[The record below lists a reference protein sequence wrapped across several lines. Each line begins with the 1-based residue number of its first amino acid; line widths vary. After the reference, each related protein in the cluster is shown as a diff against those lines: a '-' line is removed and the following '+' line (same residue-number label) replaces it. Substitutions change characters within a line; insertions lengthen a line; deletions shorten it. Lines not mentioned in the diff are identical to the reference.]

1 MSRYHNPAGPPSGPP
16 GDDTGCHVLH
26 VDMDAFY
33 ASVELRERP
42 ELRGK
47 PVIVGGGGNRG
58 VVLSATYEARRSGV
72 RSAMPMS
79 RARRLCPQAVVLEPR
94 FSEYAEASRGV
105 MEVFRSVTPA
115 VEPLS
120 LDEAFLDVR
129 GAARRFGG
137 SRLLGEW
144 IRATVEDEQGIT
156 CSVGVA
162 TTKFVAKLASA
173 H

>member
-1 MSRYHNPAGPPSGPP
+1 MSRHSAPAGPPQGPP
-16 GDDTGCHVLH
+16 GDDRGCHVLH

-58 VVLSATYEARRSGV
+58 VVLSATYEARAYGV

-79 RARRLCPQAVVLEPR
+79 RARRLCPQAVVVEPR
-94 FSEYAEASRGV
+94 FGAYTAASHGV
-105 MEVFRSVTPA
+105 MEVFRSVTPL

-120 LDEAFLDVR
+120 LDEAFLDVK
-129 GAARRFGG
+129 GAARPG
-137 SRLLGEW
+137 
-144 IRATVEDEQGIT
+144 
-156 CSVGVA
+156 
-162 TTKFVAKLASA
+162 ASA
-173 H
+173 ARGSSASTSGPRSRTSRASPAR

>member
-1 MSRYHNPAGPPSGPP
+1 MSRRSEPAGPPSGPP

-58 VVLSATYEARRSGV
+58 VVLSATYEARASGV

-79 RARRLCPQAVVLEPR
+79 RARRLCPQPVVLEPPHHLY
-94 FSEYAEASRGV
+94 SEPSRGV
-105 MEVFRSVTPA
+105 MEAFRSVTPLVA
-115 VEPLS
+115 PLS
-120 LDEAFLDVR
+120 LDDASPTVR
-129 GAARRFGG
+129 
-137 SRLLGEW
+137 
-144 IRATVEDEQGIT
+144 
-156 CSVGVA
+156 
-162 TTKFVAKLASA
+162 
-173 H
+173 